1 MRKFFLYIIISNFI
15 SINAIA
21 TNIKIDHEINTSF
34 QCKFEKIIIKN
45 AEYNYKVFTSDEI
58 DNENLDNFE
67 IISKIPKDLAINEL
81 SSFLSN
87 SENLEVKIVNTEVVL
102 FKGFDK
108 TKNYSESGI
117 INRKSGELVHEI
129 TRDINSETSEKDITF
144 IIVKKLIK
152 TSEEFSGAPARIRTA
167 DLLITNQLLYQLSY
181 KGILSFVISF
191 FLLSRYFFML
201 IYMMK
206 NYGCTV
212 RNI

>member
-1 MRKFFLYIIISNFI
+1 MKKFLFFIIITHFM
-15 SINAIA
+15 SINANA
-21 TNIKIDHEINTSF
+21 TNVKIDHEINASF

-45 AEYNYKVFTSDEI
+45 AEYNYKVFTANEI

-67 IISKIPKDLAINEL
+67 IISKIPKDLAINGL

-108 TKNYSESGI
+108 IKNYSESGI

-144 IIVKKLIK
+144 YNCKEI
-152 TSEEFSGAPARIRTA
+152 
-167 DLLITNQLLYQLSY
+167 N
-181 KGILSFVISF
+181 
-191 FLLSRYFFML
+191 
-201 IYMMK
+201 K
-206 NYGCTV
+206 NV
-212 RNI
+212 